1 MVMIPRSLPIA
12 AMIFFIVISSIMIV
26 TIIIAMIIGAIIRT
40 NRMKTM
46 MIRTIVYGW
55 RPALGGGLHHD
66 LEVLSQSLP
75 ARGIAKGGP
84 LARRRLGSCQ
94 RPADVA
100 QGDERCGAPR

>member
-1 MVMIPRSLPIA
+1 
-12 AMIFFIVISSIMIV
+12 MIFFIVISSIMIV

-75 ARGIAKGGP
+75 ARGH
-84 LARRRLGSCQ
+84 CQ
-94 RPADVA
+94 KRAASPAEAGLVP
-100 QGDERCGAPR
+100 APSGCCAG